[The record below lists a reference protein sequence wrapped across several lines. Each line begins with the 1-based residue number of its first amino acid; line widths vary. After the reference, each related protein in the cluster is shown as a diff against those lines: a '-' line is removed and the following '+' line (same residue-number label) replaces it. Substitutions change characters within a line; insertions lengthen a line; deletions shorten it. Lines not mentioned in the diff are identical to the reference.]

1 MAAIATMTMATTDRP
16 KRPAAAPVA
25 AATTALFLMAL
36 VLLSWQLRTGRD
48 PVLGAGKA
56 EPRREVVVRRIVK
69 RTVVTRLVAANP
81 PAPSAPAASAPAAAA
96 ASAPAPAPAAPAPA
110 LAAAPA
116 PAPVVTRSS

>member
-1 MAAIATMTMATTDRP
+1 MTMATTDRP

-56 EPRREVVVRRIVK
+56 EPREVVVRRIVK
-69 RTVVTRLVAANP
+69 RTVVTSLVAANP
-81 PAPSAPAASAPAAAA
+81 PAASAPAASVPGAAPAA
-96 ASAPAPAPAAPAPA
+96 APAPAPAAPAPA
-110 LAAAPA
+110 PAAPA